1 MSILKIWKNTSAL
14 IEHSTDLHFTENKS
28 EAELILSG
36 SGAFD
41 LNEFP
46 NLKAIF
52 RVGVGTENIPFDEC
66 KKRKILLEFPSKK
79 NLDILYEETS
89 NFTIGLIFRMIYPS
103 HNISEQWIKFPRKT
117 LNSQITLIIGTG
129 NIGARVAKKLK
140 NFMKVKTFDIAKNNE
155 KDLKGLIEE
164 ADIISIHIPGIIEN
178 ENFFDQEKFKL
189 MKKDSILIN
198 TSRAMLVE
206 EKYLYENLAKGK
218 IRAAF
223 DVFWEEPYRGR
234 LVKFHPDPF
243 FISPHIASTS
253 NEFFLGCAED
263 LKKLIYKISNEK

>member
-1 MSILKIWKNTSAL
+1 MTNLNIWKNTSVL
-14 IEHSTDLHFTENKS
+14 DEYCEGLRFTKIKN
-28 EAELILSG
+28 EADLILLG
-36 SGAFD
+36 SQHID
-41 LNEFP
+41 INEFN

-52 RVGVGTENIPFDEC
+52 RAGVGSNNVPLNECIKANI
-66 KKRKILLEFPSKK
+66 RVEFPSEETKE
-79 NLDILYEETS
+79 IIYEETS
-89 NFTIGLIFRMIYPS
+89 NYTIGLIFRMIYPS
-103 HNISEQWIKFPRKT
+103 HNIQEQWIKFPRKV
-117 LNSQITLIIGTG
+117 LNSQTTLIIGTG
-129 NIGARVAKKLK
+129 NIGSRVAKKLK

-178 ENFFDQEKFKL
+178 KNFFNQEKFKF

-223 DVFWEEPYRGR
+223 DVFWKEPYRGR

-253 NEFFLGCAED
+253 NEFFLGCAKD

>member
-1 MSILKIWKNTSAL
+1 MNKLKIWKNTSAL
-14 IEHSTDLHFTENKS
+14 NSFTKDLYFTSIKKKAQVIILGSKS
-28 EAELILSG
+28 INLS
-36 SGAFD
+36 
-41 LNEFP
+41 EFP
-46 NLKAIF
+46 NLKGIF
-52 RVGVGTENIPFDEC
+52 RVGVGTENIPFDVC

-89 NFTIGLIFRMIYPS
+89 NYTIGLIFRMIYPS
-103 HNISEQWIKFPRKT
+103 HNIQEQWIKFPRKV
-117 LNSQITLIIGTG
+117 LNSQTTLIIGTG
-129 NIGARVAKKLK
+129 NIGSRVAKKLK
-140 NFMKVKTFDIAKNNE
+140 NFMRVKTFDIAKNNE

-178 ENFFDQEKFKL
+178 KNFFNQEKFKF

-223 DVFWEEPYRGR
+223 DVFWKEPYRGR

-253 NEFFLGCAED
+253 NEFFLGCAKD